1 MGSFKLLLS
10 TKSSKICWIFL
21 SLQISSRMFII
32 KPMKKSKDCDC
43 LFNNDCDGEHPQLR
57 RTLQQTKKN
66 EYLLTALNNT
76 RNIRLINEE
85 KLKRQENNNEK
96 EQPQTEEH
104 KNIRNIYK
112 SMVPN
117 FQNFEIKQD
126 EINCYTR
133 ESSEVIQMKKHN
145 KGSLHLLRLLY
156 RPFLKHC
163 TATL

>member
-1 MGSFKLLLS
+1 MGLNS
-10 TKSSKICWIFL
+10 KSSKICLFL

-85 KLKRQENNNEK
+85 KLKRQEKNNNEK
-96 EQPQTEEH
+96 EQSQTEEH
-104 KNIRNIYK
+104 INITNTYK

-117 FQNFEIKQD
+117 FQNFEIK
-126 EINCYTR
+126 
-133 ESSEVIQMKKHN
+133 
-145 KGSLHLLRLLY
+145 
-156 RPFLKHC
+156 
-163 TATL
+163 